1 MSRLENLSHIDFEEL
16 CRDIAKA
23 DTGKRFSAF
32 GPGPDG
38 GIDGRHSRGADATIL
53 QCKHY
58 IGSTFTALKSSLKKE
73 VLKVSDLKPKR
84 YLFFTSQS
92 LTQKKSNTLAEIASG
107 ILQQPEDI
115 WGRED
120 IEGALT
126 RYPEIE
132 KSHIKLWLSS
142 TAVLERILNSGLE
155 AFTQATKEEILDD
168 LRVYV
173 RNPSFEEATKRL
185 EDQKILIVSGP
196 PGVGKTTLA
205 KMISYQYLE
214 EGWKFYAIT
223 SLEEGFAK
231 VDDGKPTVF
240 FFDDFLGRI
249 ELDRQSLLQRD
260 TALATF
266 VNRIRRS
273 KNSRF
278 VLTTR
283 AHIFEEARRLSDHVD
298 DKKLQLA
305 KYILD
310 VGAYTRKIR
319 SQILFNHLSASEL
332 KQEHF
337 EALLVGDWLKK
348 IVDHKNYNPRI
359 IASVSS
365 DSIDVMKPSDYPGY
379 IYHALENPELVWSK
393 PYRALD
399 MKSQNLLVALFFGSE
414 YGQEVDE
421 LSENFSK
428 LHRIV
433 CGHYGQPTKPGDFED
448 ALKSLESG
456 FVSISGQTVSFVNPS
471 VRDFLK
477 SYLIEKE
484 FLELLPATARRA
496 DWAKHLWRHVCE
508 VFKSHPEI
516 QKKFASAFGSYSQM
530 IDATPSMKKSM
541 RYGYASYSADDLSLA
556 DRAEMLLQ
564 WWEACGEEQYIEKAL
579 SMLATSKLRLN
590 SWRDGRDLPQLHW
603 WVSNFVDDDVSQKQT
618 LLEAIEARLTNVIE
632 DGLPPDELVSV
643 TESVQEYMS
652 DTFLTPFTPAG
663 HALGNAIEYEFSNTG
678 EAISHL
684 DTEDSLTEHLDYLDS
699 LAKLTGR
706 DPEEA
711 KSVVFDRI
719 SEIEESDHEERST
732 GFSPSRRQGNEK
744 FDDDDLI
751 SLFSNLLRT

>member
-1 MSRLENLSHIDFEEL
+1 MSRLKNLSSIDFEEL

-38 GIDGRHSRGADATIL
+38 GIDGRHSKGADATVL

-58 IGSTFTALKSSLKKE
+58 IGSTFAALKSSLKKE
-73 VLKVSDLKPKR
+73 VLKVAKLNPKR

-92 LTQKKSNTLAEIASG
+92 LTPPKSNALAAIAG
-107 ILQQPEDI
+107 DILQQPEDI
-115 WGRED
+115 WGCED

-126 RYPEIE
+126 RHPEIE

-142 TAVLERILNSGLE
+142 TVVLERILNSGLE

-173 RNPSFEEATKRL
+173 RNQSFEDATKRL

-214 EGWKFYAIT
+214 EGWQFYAIT

-249 ELDRQSLLQRD
+249 ELNRQSLLQRD

-266 VNRIRRS
+266 VGRIRRS

-278 VLTTR
+278 ILTTR

-337 EALLVGDWLKK
+337 EALLNGDWLKK

-365 DSIDVMKPSDYPGY
+365 DSIDVVEPSAYPSY

-414 YGQEVDE
+414 YGQDVEE
-421 LSENFSK
+421 LRGNFAE

-456 FVSISGQTVSFVNPS
+456 FVSISGQKVSFINPS

-484 FLELLPATARRA
+484 YLELLPATAKRA
-496 DWAKHLWRHVCE
+496 DWARQFWRHVRE

-516 QKKFASAFGSYSQM
+516 QKKFASAFASFSQV
-530 IDATPSMKKSM
+530 IDFTPSMKKTM
-541 RYGYASYSADDLSLA
+541 RHGYASYSQDDLSLT

-564 WWEACGEEQYIEKAL
+564 WWEACGEELFIDKAL
-579 SMLATSKLRLN
+579 SMLSNSTLRLI
-590 SWRDGRDLPQLHW
+590 SWQDGRDLPEFHW
-603 WVSNFVDDDVSQKQT
+603 WVSNFVADDMPQKRA
-618 LLEAIEARLTNVIE
+618 LLEVIEVRLINVIE
-632 DGLPPDELVSV
+632 DGLPPDELITV
-643 TESVQEYMS
+643 TESVQEYMAES
-652 DTFLTPFTPAG
+652 LSAVG
-663 HALGNAIEYEFSNTG
+663 ASALDRAIDYEFSETR

-684 DTEDSLTEHLDYLDS
+684 DTEGSLKEHLEYLDS
-699 LAKLTGR
+699 LATLTGR
-706 DPEEA
+706 DSEKA
-711 KSVVFDRI
+711 KSVVYERI
-719 SEIEESDHEERST
+719 SEIEESHHEERSA
-732 GFSPSRRQGNEK
+732 GFSPSRQRNDEEFG
-744 FDDDDLI
+744 DSDLI
-751 SLFSNLLRT
+751 SLFSNLLQN

>member
-1 MSRLENLSHIDFEEL
+1 MSRLENLSHIDFEDL

-38 GIDGRHSRGADATIL
+38 GIDGRHSKGADTTIL

-58 IGSTFTALKSSLKKE
+58 IGSTFAALKSSLKKE
-73 VLKVSDLKPKR
+73 VLKVSNLKPKR

-92 LTQKKSNTLAEIASG
+92 LTVTKSDALAEIAHN

-120 IEGALT
+120 IEEALT

-142 TAVLERILNSGLE
+142 TVVLERILNSGLE

-173 RNPSFEEATKRL
+173 QNPSFEEATRRL

-205 KMISYQYLE
+205 KMISYQYLKD
-214 EGWKFYAIT
+214 GWQFYAIT

-249 ELDRQSLLQRD
+249 ELNRQSLLQRD

-278 VLTTR
+278 ILTTR
-283 AHIFEEARRLSDHVD
+283 AHIFEEARGLSDHVD

-319 SQILFNHLSASEL
+319 SQILFNHLSVSEL
-332 KQEHF
+332 EQGYF
-337 EALLVGDWLKK
+337 EALLDGDWLKK
-348 IVDHKNYNPRI
+348 LVDHKNYNPRI

-365 DSIDVMKPSDYPGY
+365 NSIDEVEASDYPAY
-379 IYHALENPELVWSK
+379 IYHALENPDLVWSK

-414 YGQEVDE
+414 YGQNIDE
-421 LSENFSK
+421 LKGNFAE
-428 LHRIV
+428 LHRSV
-433 CGHYGQPTKPGDFED
+433 CGHYGQPTKPGDFEG

-456 FVSISGQTVSFVNPS
+456 FVSISGQNVSFVNPS

-484 FLELLPATARRA
+484 FLLLLPSTAKRA
-496 DWAKHLWRHVCE
+496 NWAKQLWRHVCE

-516 QKKFASAFGSYSQM
+516 QKKFASAFSSYSQV
-530 IDATPSMKKSM
+530 IDTTPSIKKNIGH
-541 RYGYASYSADDLSLA
+541 GYTSYTSDDLSLTG
-556 DRAEMLLQ
+556 RAEMLLQ
-564 WWEACGEEQYIEKAL
+564 WWEASGEEHFIIKAL
-579 SMLATSKLRLN
+579 SVLTNSSLRLI
-590 SWRDGRDLPQLHW
+590 SLQDGPALPQLHW
-603 WVSNFVDDDVSQKQT
+603 WISNFVDTDLVQKDA
-618 LLEAIEARLTNVIE
+618 LLDAIEKRLTDVIE
-632 DGLPPDELVSV
+632 DGLSTEDLINVI
-643 TESVQEYMS
+643 ESVQEYMFETFLDPGTSYGLALSIAIDYELS
-652 DTFLTPFTPAG
+652 DTK
-663 HALGNAIEYEFSNTG
+663 EV
-678 EAISHL
+678 ISYL
-684 DTEDSLTEHLDYLDS
+684 DSEDSLHEHLEYLDS
-699 LAKLTGR
+699 LANLTGY
-706 DPEEA
+706 DAEMA
-711 KSVVFDRI
+711 KSVVRDRI
-719 SEIEESDHEERST
+719 SEIEETYQEEISTRYSPTKRQNSEVFSDS
-732 GFSPSRRQGNEK
+732 
-744 FDDDDLI
+744 DLI
-751 SLFSNLLRT
+751 SLFSSLIRS